1 MQDVASQ
8 HRLHDKALEGANKQ
22 RDGRSA
28 VQGASDLARELRQA
42 PVTTAL
48 AGSRLRFPMPA
59 AVCPYCVGETAI
71 GETHQR
77 GNVKK
82 MQFAD
87 LKEAAA

>member
-1 MQDVASQ
+1 MT
-8 HRLHDKALEGANKQ
+8 
-22 RDGRSA
+22 
-28 VQGASDLARELRQA
+28 DLAREIRKA
-42 PVTTAL
+42 PNTEAL
-48 AGSRLRFPMPA
+48 TGSRLRFPMPA

-87 LKEAAA
+87 LKNAVA